1 MIRLQVNRGLDGK
14 FKKLEDLIENF
25 QEEYIRGM
33 SDQIVLRSPVD
44 TGTYMD
50 GHHVGTTAVAATDT
64 SRDKPR
70 KQPYGPY
77 ANAALAR
84 LYSEAATIPQNTHQV
99 IFSNSAFHADVVE
112 YELGYAPMRSAAR
125 EHNRVASEAEARARA
140 RTR

>member
-1 MIRLQVNRGLDGK
+1 MIRVQVNRGLDGK
-14 FKKLEDLIENF
+14 FKKLEELVENF
-25 QEEYIRGM
+25 QEEYLRGM

-50 GHHVGTTAVAATDT
+50 GHHVGTTAVAATDS
-64 SRDKPR
+64 SRNSDR
-70 KQPYGPY
+70 QQPYGPH
-77 ANAALAR
+77 ANDALYR
-84 LYSEAATIPQNTHQV
+84 LYMMASRIPQNTSQV

-125 EHNRVASEAEARARA
+125 EHNRIASEAEARARA